1 MAQQVSGTYIGLY
14 EYKESVADYSIT
26 VEEISPKEVRIHSTS
41 GNLSAS
47 FNVNLKE
54 TDLGNE
60 KVIFLQFPQS
70 TFQSHG
76 SYVISSKKLSYN
88 LHMGGTDINNVEKF
102 SGIKK

>member
-14 EYKESVADYSIT
+14 EYKESVAGYSIS

-47 FNVNLKE
+47 FNVILKE

-60 KVIFLQFPQS
+60 KLFFFNFRRVLFKAIAP
-70 TFQSHG
+70 
-76 SYVISSKKLSYN
+76 
-88 LHMGGTDINNVEKF
+88 M
-102 SGIKK
+102 